1 MINLKT
7 KLQQVN
13 YNYKLNNEMIANKI
27 MMINLKTKLLQVD
40 YNDKL
45 NDKIIKGKLEI

>member
-1 MINLKT
+1 
-7 KLQQVN
+7 
-13 YNYKLNNEMIANKI
+13 MIANKI
-27 MMINLKTKLLQVD
+27 TMINLKTKLLQVD